1 MHAPKEVNE
10 TRGSLQE
17 HLLALH
23 KKLEFVRNNEMA
35 TKSAAMQDIA
45 PELERLRAKAVTKS
59 RDLLMARLINFLFR
73 TELPI
78 SRLLGGRHVLPYNM
92 MLVCLCYPGLPRI
105 YQLRKPKTNI
115 QILQQNVLL
124 KQKYLVTFLRQHGP
138 EVFQE
143 VRMAYVETLS
153 RVLSAHFR
161 SYLAALERLQV
172 SPKPHHS
179 VNIVHVVIIIIA
191 ELANPN

>member
-1 MHAPKEVNE
+1 VY
-10 TRGSLQE
+10 
-17 HLLALH
+17 
-23 KKLEFVRNNEMA
+23 
-35 TKSAAMQDIA
+35 
-45 PELERLRAKAVTKS
+45 
-59 RDLLMARLINFLFR
+59 DL
-73 TELPI
+73 
-78 SRLLGGRHVLPYNM
+78 
-92 MLVCLCYPGLPRI
+92 CRI

-143 VRMAYVETLS
+143 IRSAYVDTLS

-172 SPKPHHS
+172 RPLLVVLHCSSAHCLQKCQPHKDDS
-179 VNIVHVVIIIIA
+179 NV
-191 ELANPN
+191 ANVEGEYIHCQLFVACVD